1 MSRLVYSTT
10 NFMDFEALYLA
21 EKKQNAELLNE
32 VRLLREQVE
41 YLTKKLFSSHS
52 EKTEAILGQ
61 LCLNLFDEVENEV
74 NPNASEPT
82 LETVIR
88 KKKQKGCKELKLKDL
103 PHEKIVHDLDD
114 EDMICSYCGTKLSC
128 SGIHKAVGHFQ
139 CNL

>member
-1 MSRLVYSTT
+1 
-10 NFMDFEALYLA
+10 MDFEALYLA

-88 KKKQKGCKELKLKDL
+88 KKRQKGCKEKEASRSEKKNENNQYIKVSSKYES
-103 PHEKIVHDLDD
+103 HEKVVL
-114 EDMICSYCGTKLSC
+114 
-128 SGIHKAVGHFQ
+128 
-139 CNL
+139 